1 MAKSHTGSSCP
12 YGNIQRCNKV
22 RENRIHL
29 IQSCNDIYYVGTRI
43 RVLLWK
49 GSGEESCCSLFH
61 QPRPESRDAW
71 IPTSRACAS
80 AGALP
85 ALMQPTAL
93 ENNCR
98 VCAYMRISTL
108 NFPFPI
114 SASYLEV
121 QKVVRAQFE
130 NDFLQGGFVRFQ
142 EKELL
147 PVSLGLLVVFLILQS
162 GQRIELP
169 PRMSSPSPP

>member
-1 MAKSHTGSSCP
+1 
-12 YGNIQRCNKV
+12 
-22 RENRIHL
+22 
-29 IQSCNDIYYVGTRI
+29 
-43 RVLLWK
+43 
-49 GSGEESCCSLFH
+49 
-61 QPRPESRDAW
+61 
-71 IPTSRACAS
+71 
-80 AGALP
+80 
-85 ALMQPTAL
+85 MQPTAL
-93 ENNCR
+93 ENSCR

-147 PVSLGLLVVFLILQS
+147 PVSLGLLVVFFILQS